1 MSDTAVFRP
10 GEIVPSSGVYRIEH
24 QHRLMHEA
32 TLQAG
37 MRFPLCRE
45 CRGQVRFYLL
55 RVLTVEVLRFH
66 STDIL
71 EEYGS

>member
-1 MSDTAVFRP
+1 VSDTGYRP

-24 QHRLMHEA
+24 NQHRLMHEA
-32 TLQAG
+32 TLQEG
-37 MRFPLCRE
+37 MKFPLCRE
-45 CRGQVRFYLL
+45 CGDQVRFFLL